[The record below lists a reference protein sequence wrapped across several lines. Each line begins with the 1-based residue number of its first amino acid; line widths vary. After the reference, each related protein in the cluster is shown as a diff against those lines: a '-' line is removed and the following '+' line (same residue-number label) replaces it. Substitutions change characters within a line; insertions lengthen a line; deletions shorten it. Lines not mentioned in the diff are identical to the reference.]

1 VNEHDQLLLAL
12 DAVHAARGR
21 MGVAAGRVRVD
32 VDQELPEWVWS
43 TLHAHRDEL
52 VAALAGDRQIWGD
65 GEPIW
70 VDRAAQH
77 ELLPMP
83 AGVDACDRCGSTDT
97 VEQSIHD
104 GRSVRLDCAACG
116 RFRRF
121 AIWNGVPMP

>member
-1 VNEHDQLLLAL
+1 VSDRDQLLLAL
-12 DAVHAARGR
+12 EAVDAAGGR
-21 MGVAAGRVRVD
+21 MAVAAGRVRVD

-52 VAALAGDRQIWGD
+52 VAALAAGREIWTD
-65 GEPIW
+65 AEPIW
-70 VDRAAQH
+70 VDRPGQR

-83 AGVDACDRCGSTDT
+83 AGADACDRCGSTET

-104 GRSVRLDCAACG
+104 GWSVRLDCAACG

-121 AIWNGVPMP
+121 TIWNGDPMP